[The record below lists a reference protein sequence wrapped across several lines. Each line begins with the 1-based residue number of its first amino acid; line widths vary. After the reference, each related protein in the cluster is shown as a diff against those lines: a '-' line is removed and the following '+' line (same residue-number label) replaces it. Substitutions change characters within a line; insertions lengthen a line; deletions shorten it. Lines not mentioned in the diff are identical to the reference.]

1 MGPGGQKLNRTRMN
15 WILVAE
21 GSIGGGRGA
30 LVLKKFDAG
39 CSQISAGGCGKRSA
53 HRLFQPEGA
62 IKGGTLES
70 ERTAEENASCGT
82 QSLSRNFVGQT
93 VGLVNVQIGS
103 GKPIAKPRNSGILH
117 EGNNACEVGMVERV

>member
-1 MGPGGQKLNRTRMN
+1 MS
-15 WILVAE
+15 VA
-21 GSIGGGRGA
+21 GRALGA
-30 LVLKKFDAG
+30 REAPTSFF
-39 CSQISAGGCGKRSA
+39 SQRALSKR
-53 HRLFQPEGA
+53 
-62 IKGGTLES
+62 GTLES
-70 ERTAEENASCGT
+70 ERTAEKDASCGT